1 MLGVPGLSCQDKR
14 SVAVFLAVCSAGDAG
29 QGPELLQ
36 NHSPSRFLRRSPCA
50 SWAPPCS
57 RVCAGSATGF
67 PPHRTTLPVRAVQVT
82 AAPCFTGQIWSI
94 SKNTEDSQSSLA
106 SPDGITGGRTAP
118 APVAPAPTMVA
129 AGCGVLAT
137 ALGDSI
143 ACASGQ
149 PLQEVLV
156 AVVLEF
162 LTFSCSSSVTS
173 LTLISVRGCWSS
185 CITLSG
191 IRAPHGSVHAGRV
204 FLWSSQ
210 HTPLALGHVYE

>member
-1 MLGVPGLSCQDKR
+1 M
-14 SVAVFLAVCSAGDAG
+14 AVL
-29 QGPELLQ
+29 P
-36 NHSPSRFLRRSPCA
+36 RFAR
-50 SWAPPCS
+50 WD
-57 RVCAGSATGF
+57 
-67 PPHRTTLPVRAVQVT
+67 
-82 AAPCFTGQIWSI
+82 
-94 SKNTEDSQSSLA
+94 N
-106 SPDGITGGRTAP
+106 GRTAP
-118 APVAPAPTMVA
+118 APVAPAPTLV
-129 AGCGVLAT
+129 AGCGVLAP

-210 HTPLALGHVYE
+210 HTPLALGHVYSDRLYRRTEHGDWCLHVE